1 MNRFGKISLDLE
13 ILILD
18 IEPITLI
25 LIVDV
30 VITVK
35 NDVLAEFKVGIFV
48 QKVIS
53 WLFVMSNWSVLIF
66 IRFD

>member
-18 IEPITLI
+18 IEPITII
-25 LIVDV
+25 LIIDV

-48 QKVIS
+48 QKVIG

>member
-48 QKVIS
+48 QKVIG